1 MLLPLVDK
9 IVVQRKK
16 LKCPAVT
23 LEVTENGN
31 TISID
36 FVLGLEVHGSWPIYT
51 KDGFKIE
58 KWLGTKVKTDLKR
71 QPYYLVP
78 KYEGKGNVEHGG
90 VVAKG
95 TMTFHY
101 HQYFIK

>member
-1 MLLPLVDK
+1 M
-9 IVVQRKK
+9 
-16 LKCPAVT
+16 T

-31 TISID
+31 AISID
-36 FVLGLEVHGSWPIYT
+36 FVLGLKVRGSWPVITRY
-51 KDGFKIE
+51 GFKIE
-58 KWLGTKVKTDLKR
+58 KWLGTKEKTDLKR

-95 TMTFHY
+95 ITTLHHY
-101 HQYFIK
+101 QFFNKSNKYKYN